1 MNLLDNICL
10 VKPLTILTGKTVLL
24 NLLQEYIEIKAW
36 LLLAFFLYLQNQL
49 ISIHSTVTY

>member
-10 VKPLTILTGKTVLL
+10 GKPLTILTGKTVLL

-36 LLLAFFLYLQNQL
+36 LVLAFFLCLQNQL

>member
-10 VKPLTILTGKTVLL
+10 VKTLTIFTGKTVLL

-36 LLLAFFLYLQNQL
+36 LLLTFFLCLQNQL
-49 ISIHSTVTY
+49 ISMHSTVTY